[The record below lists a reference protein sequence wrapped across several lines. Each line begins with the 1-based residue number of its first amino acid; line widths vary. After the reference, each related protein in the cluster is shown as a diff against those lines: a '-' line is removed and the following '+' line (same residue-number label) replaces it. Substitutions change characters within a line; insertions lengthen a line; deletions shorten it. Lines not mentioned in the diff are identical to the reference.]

1 MLLRTGFIMMVLS
14 VLLAAGVVLVV
25 SLRSQAPAMVE
36 SSQVEPVAA
45 EAKAQEK
52 SDEFDVGEK
61 LEIDDEPGE
70 EAPPEEVK
78 PRSEPAP
85 RGEKAAPRQQMAA
98 PRGEEPAPR
107 GGSLQSLPVSNAAD
121 WPLPTREELSQIGE
135 PRYFDPDPA
144 AAMTLTIEALGL
156 YEVPIID
163 TNSEEALA
171 RGVIHVPDTAYPWDD
186 SDQKNVFLAGHR
198 TGVPGTNGR
207 LLLFELD
214 ELSSGDSIVLKDGA
228 GRTYEYSVTELF
240 KVEPYDTWVADTLV
254 GRDLLTLQTCTYP
267 TFEDRLVVRADRV

>member
-1 MLLRTGFIMMVLS
+1 M
-14 VLLAAGVVLVV
+14 V

-45 EAKAQEK
+45 EAKAQEN
-52 SDEFDVGEK
+52 SEEFDVGEK

-70 EAPPEEVK
+70 EAPPEELK

-107 GGSLQSLPVSNAAD
+107 GGNLQSLPVSNAAD

-135 PRYFDPDPA
+135 PRYFDVDPA

-198 TGVPGTNGR
+198 IGVPGTNGR

-228 GRTYEYSVTELF
+228 GRTYEYSVTDVF
-240 KVEPYDTWVADTLV
+240 RVEPQDVWVADTLV

>member
-14 VLLAAGVVLVV
+14 VMLAVGVVLMV

-36 SSQVEPVAA
+36 NSQVEPVAA
-45 EAKAQEK
+45 EEKAQEK
-52 SDEFDVGEK
+52 SEEFDVGEK

-70 EAPPEEVK
+70 AARPEEVK
-78 PRSEPAP
+78 PRSELAP
-85 RGEKAAPRQQMAA
+85 RGEKFAPRQQTAA
-98 PRGEEPAPR
+98 PRGEEAAPR
-107 GGSLQSLPVSNAAD
+107 RGNLQSLPVSNAAD
-121 WPLPTREELSQIGE
+121 WPTPTREELSQIGE

-163 TNSEEALA
+163 TLSEEALG

-240 KVEPYDTWVADTLV
+240 RVEPQDAWVADTLV
-254 GRDLLTLQTCTYP
+254 GRDLLTLQTSTSP
-267 TFEDRLVVRADRV
+267 TFEDRLIVRADRR

>member
-1 MLLRTGFIMMVLS
+1 MLLRTGLIMMAVS
-14 VLLAAGVVLVV
+14 VLLAAAVALVI
-25 SLRSQAPAMVE
+25 SLRTQAPAMVQSSEAEPLVAE
-36 SSQVEPVAA
+36 S
-45 EAKAQEK
+45 KAQENEK
-52 SDEFDVGEK
+52 VDTGQK
-61 LEIDDEPGE
+61 LEIDDEPGD
-70 EAPPEEVK
+70 EARQNRQKDPK
-78 PRSEPAP
+78 PRSES
-85 RGEKAAPRQQMAA
+85 A
-98 PRGEEPAPR
+98 PRGEESASR
-107 GGSLQSLPVSNAAD
+107 RSSLESLPVSND
-121 WPLPTREELSQIGE
+121 GNWELPTREELSQIGE

-163 TNSEEALA
+163 TNSEEALG

-198 TGVPGTNGR
+198 IGVPGTNGR

-240 KVEPYDTWVADTLV
+240 RVEPQDAWVADTLV

-267 TFEDRLVVRADRV
+267 TFEDRLIVQADRR

>member
-1 MLLRTGFIMMVLS
+1 MM
-14 VLLAAGVVLVV
+14 V

-36 SSQVEPVAA
+36 NSQVEPVAA
-45 EAKAQEK
+45 EAKTQENNE
-52 SDEFDVGEK
+52 EFDVGEK

-70 EAPPEEVK
+70 EARSEEVK

-85 RGEKAAPRQQMAA
+85 RAEKAAPRGEKAAPRQQRAA
-98 PRGEEPAPR
+98 PRGEESAPR
-107 GGSLQSLPVSNAAD
+107 RASLQSLPVSNAD
-121 WPLPTREELSQIGE
+121 WPTPTREELSQIGE
-135 PRYFDPDPA
+135 PRYFDVDPA

-207 LLLFELD
+207 LLFFDLD
-214 ELSSGDSIVLKDGA
+214 ELSNGDSIVLKDGA